1 VAALLTPFKLPFLRV
16 RPRQRESD
24 RVKVSPAQ
32 LSGRPPLTEM
42 STPPQESL
50 TSRLTSIF
58 KSTAGSLTSGFQP
71 AENELARWRRTFE
84 RFATEEKEGKK

>member
-1 VAALLTPFKLPFLRV
+1 
-16 RPRQRESD
+16 
-24 RVKVSPAQ
+24 
-32 LSGRPPLTEM
+32 M
-42 STPPQESL
+42 STPPQESI